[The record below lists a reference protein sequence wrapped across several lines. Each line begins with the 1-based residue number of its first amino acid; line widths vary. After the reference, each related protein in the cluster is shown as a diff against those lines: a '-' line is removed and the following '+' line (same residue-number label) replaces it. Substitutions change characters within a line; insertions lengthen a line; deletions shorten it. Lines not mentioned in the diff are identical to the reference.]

1 MAKVGTSEGEPR
13 RDPLAEWLSLAVD
26 ERNRV
31 AAAAHD
37 PRAFLV
43 GLGDRCEQ
51 AAAADVARA
60 IEAAEAVEAVARA
73 LGIAAAALR
82 ARRARVTALAYGGR
96 LADSVVLAD
105 AAIADADARGEAI
118 ESARIAVASM
128 QPLTR
133 LGRTDE
139 AIARGERA
147 AATLNSLGQAAL
159 AARAELNIANVW
171 KALGEPERAV
181 PLLERARG
189 SLRDEPAMLAPLE
202 NTLGAVLLQVDDFEA
217 SRAAFTASRDRYR
230 SLAARFAES
239 MVEGNL
245 ADLAAREGRF
255 DEALAGFERSR
266 RLFGDDPATAD
277 HRARLAA
284 EEAEV
289 LEAVGAAGEAIA
301 ALESS
306 VATLESSGQRMP
318 ALRARFALVRARLA
332 SGRLDEIARELDT
345 IRGEAATLG
354 ERQLVRRAALLRVEL
369 ALASGDLAVAADLA
383 ATIAEDPAAP
393 RLDRIV
399 ALRHL
404 AEEALARGDR
414 DAATAAIDR
423 AFAELADLDIPALES
438 DLLLTRAACTADEPS
453 RVADLERA
461 VECIDRTRG
470 SFRSERLRAA
480 WLGRRLRAYEELV
493 LARFARGDAASIEQ
507 VLATIERAKSR
518 TLLDLVQRSIDTL
531 PRHAWPDDP
540 LSAELARVRAR
551 LNALYAGWGETTA
564 DGERRAGSPRR
575 TAAIAE
581 AESRVAE
588 LTRRIAAAA
597 GERSLHAEP
606 LHAETIRARLAP
618 SERLVEYFRA
628 GDSYLAVVVSCEGIR
643 ARRLATPAASIEEE
657 IRKALFQLRR
667 GVRASVRGESDSLV
681 DAARRHL
688 ERLHGMLIEPLAD
701 ELAGAVRLLVV
712 PHGPLHAL
720 PFIALHDGRGWLAER
735 FEIAHAPS
743 ASLALAIG
751 RRTGSAPPLVVGVA
765 DRAAPSIAEEI
776 AAVTGLHRDAVALV
790 ADDATVAAVR
800 DAVADRRLVH
810 VACHGRFADSMPDAS
825 GLRLADRWL
834 PIRELLEL
842 PLSAELVVLSAC
854 ESGRSEIE
862 PGEELIGLVRSLLA
876 AGAHAAIVSHWPVN
890 DRIATGFM
898 LRLHHEL
905 AGGEIPIRALRAAI
919 LATMDRYPHP
929 AAWAAF
935 SLVGSAGERS
945 AAGPNGRF
953 TGNLVGKRNAP

>member
-1 MAKVGTSEGEPR
+1 MANAGTSEGEPR

-31 AAAAHD
+31 AATDGD
-37 PRAFLV
+37 PRAFLF

-51 AAAADVARA
+51 AAAADVTRA
-60 IEAAEAVEAVARA
+60 LDAAEAVETAART
-73 LGIAAAALR
+73 LGHVSAALR
-82 ARRARVTALAYGGR
+82 ARRARVTALAYCGR
-96 LADSVVLAD
+96 LAESVALAD
-105 AAIADADARGEAI
+105 GSIAEADANDEAI

-147 AATLNSLGQAAL
+147 ATALNSLGQAAL

-171 KALGEPERAV
+171 KALGDPERAV
-181 PLLERARG
+181 PLLERARV
-189 SLRDEPAMLAPLE
+189 SLRDEPTMLAPLE

-217 SRAAFTASRDRYR
+217 SKAAFTASRDRYR
-230 SLAARFAES
+230 SLAAGFAEA

-245 ADLAAREGRF
+245 ADLAAREGRL

-266 RLFGDDPATAD
+266 RLFGDDRSTAD

-289 LEAVGAAGEAIA
+289 LEAIGAACEAIVS
-301 ALESS
+301 LEAS

-332 SGRLDEIARELDT
+332 SGRMVEVARDLDA
-345 IRGEAATLG
+345 IRGEADALG
-354 ERQLVRRAALLRVEL
+354 ERQLVRRASLLRVEL
-369 ALASGDLAVAADLA
+369 ALATGDLAV
-383 ATIAEDPAAP
+383 IAELAGPIADDSAAP

-404 AEEALARGDR
+404 AEESLSRGDR
-414 DAATAAIDR
+414 DGAMASIAR
-423 AFAELADLDIPALES
+423 AFADLADLDIPALES
-438 DLLLTRAACTADEPS
+438 DLLLTRATCTADEPS
-453 RVADLERA
+453 RVADLEKA

-470 SFRSERLRAA
+470 SLRSERLRAA

-493 LARFARGDAASIEQ
+493 LARIARAEAASIEQ
-507 VLATIERAKSR
+507 ALATIERAKSR
-518 TLLDLVQRSIDTL
+518 TLLDLMQRSIDAR
-531 PRHAWPDDP
+531 PRHAWSSDP
-540 LSAELARVRAR
+540 LSDELARVRAR
-551 LNALYAGWGETTA
+551 LNALYAGWGDTTV

-597 GERSLHAEP
+597 GETSLHAEP
-606 LHAETIRARLAP
+606 LRPAAIRARLAP

-628 GDSYLAVVVSCEGIR
+628 GDSYLALVVSCEGVR
-643 ARRLATPAASIEEE
+643 ARRLATPAASIEDE

-688 ERLHGMLIEPLAD
+688 ERLHRMLIEPLAE
-701 ELAGAVRLLVV
+701 ELAGADRLLVV

-720 PFIALHDGRGWLAER
+720 PFTALHDGRGWLAER

-743 ASLALAIG
+743 ASLALAAG

-765 DRAAPSIAEEI
+765 DRAAPSIADEI
-776 AAVTGLHRDAVALV
+776 TAVTGLHRDATTLV
-790 ADDATVAAVR
+790 AGDATVAAVC

-810 VACHGRFADSMPDAS
+810 VACHGRFTDSMPDAS

-862 PGEELIGLVRSLLA
+862 PGEELVGLVRSLLA

-890 DRIATGFM
+890 DRIATEFM
-898 LRLHHEL
+898 FRLHREL
-905 AGGEIPIRALRAAI
+905 AGGEVPIRALRAAT

-935 SLVGSAGERS
+935 SLVGSRGDRP
-945 AAGPNGRF
+945 AAAPTGNF
-953 TGNLVGKRNAP
+953 AGNLVGKRNAP